1 MKVFSTIVKLILLSA
16 VMTVA
21 TTSCDSD
28 IDPVYVLSGDSMEL
42 MGGSNEI
49 ILTPDNP
56 QALALTVYWS
66 GDGRLALSD
75 TLLQAPVNVAEITIQ
90 FSKDEHFTAPLNIA
104 VDKNIHPVNF
114 FARNLILCLVVWDM
128 RPMRRLRYG
137 FGYVRYWQPTSL
149 LHTPMSWKF
158 WSSLIAL
165 SLSWLKCLTR
175 IGKTH
180 L

>member
-28 IDPVYVLSGDSMEL
+28 IDPVYVLSGNSMEL
-42 MGGSNEI
+42 MGGPNEV

-104 VDKNIHPVNF
+104 VDKNIHSRQF
-114 FARNLILCLVVWDM
+114 LCEELN
-128 RPMRRLRYG
+128 
-137 FGYVRYWQPTSL
+137 SL
-149 LHTPMSWKF
+149 LDRLGYEANEKAPLWIRMRSA
-158 WSSLIAL
+158 LAANIAPEYSNVMEVL
-165 SLSWLKCLTR
+165 VQSYRCLLYTSDAADE
-175 IGKTH
+175 
-180 L
+180 